1 MPTPRHIKLRI
12 FVSVGQAGDGFD
24 DAFGGS
30 FCAAE
35 ELPGCGAGLPGSAA
49 PLRFSTGASSIIGCP
64 ARAPKTNPS
73 SRELLASRLA
83 PGTPVA
89 ALSPAAYRP
98 GSAVRPRRSG

>member
-1 MPTPRHIKLRI
+1 MS
-12 FVSVGQAGDGFD
+12 VSVGQAGDGYD

-49 PLRFSTGASSIIGCP
+49 PLRFPTGASSIIACP

-83 PGTPVA
+83 PSTPA
-89 ALSPAAYRP
+89 AAVSPAASRP
-98 GSAVRPRRSG
+98 ASQVPPHRSAFTP